1 MRKVAVIVC
10 VTSLCVTLFLG
21 ALDIVICIT
30 LYDTIGQEFNDYA
43 NVGWLM
49 AGYNLPNALF
59 MLLWGRIASL
69 VGLKC
74 SLMASIVIFE
84 AGSLMA
90 GAANSMGMLIGA
102 RVISGFGGSGIE
114 SLVYGV
120 GTSIVEEKHRA
131 RVITVLGIAYML
143 AEGAGPFVGG
153 GLAEHVSWR
162 WCFYVNLPIGGVAL
176 AALGW
181 GYNPAGRAPGRAL
194 ARFWVRARAFPYGT
208 LLQAQF
214 WRRAAALMVFR
225 LDIPGLALSSGGFAL
240 VMLAL
245 TFGGNQYAWRSATIV
260 CMFVFGAALLALFML
275 YDFVVLPR
283 VGARI
288 AGYEPLPLVPWRLA
302 ANVPVLTSSLC
313 GFFNCFAF
321 ELQSIYLVQY
331 YQLVVNKGPT
341 LASVHLWQMS
351 LPALVSVI
359 ASAVVNE
366 RFGVVKPLVLAGV
379 VMGFVG
385 SGLLTLVRSDTTL
398 GQSIGFSVLAGAS
411 FGCVY
416 QLSLISAQLQ
426 VERDDPDFHAR
437 FIEVTS
443 YNTFIKTLGFSFAG
457 IVSTTVFTVSLK
469 NLASSHSAS
478 VPSFSTVEDLIR
490 YRSENF
496 DGRNSLLGRLLAKSV
511 RNVFYCALVCSALS
525 FLFGLFTSKK
535 RTDITKG
542 AESTELAELCE
553 LAEPAEEKPVSK
565 TPTSTLC

>member
-1 MRKVAVIVC
+1 MRKIAVILC

-30 LYDTIGQEFNDYA
+30 LYDTIGQEFNDFA

-90 GAANSMGMLIGA
+90 GAANSMGVLIGA

-131 RVITVLGIAYML
+131 RVITVLGTAFML
-143 AEGAGPFVGG
+143 AEGVGPFVGG

-162 WCFYVNLPIGGVAL
+162 WCFYINLPIGGLAL

-194 ARFWVRARAFPYGT
+194 AEFWVRARAYPYGV
-208 LLQAQF
+208 LVQAQF
-214 WRRAAALMVFR
+214 WRRVAALAVFK
-225 LDIPGLALSSGGFAL
+225 LDLPGLALSSGGFAL

-245 TFGGNQYAWRSATIV
+245 TFGGNQYAWGSATIV
-260 CMFVFGAALLALFML
+260 CMFVFGAGLLVLFMA
-275 YDFVVLPR
+275 YDFVILPH
-283 VGARI
+283 VGTRI
-288 AGYEPLPLVPWRLA
+288 TGHAPMPLVPWRLA
-302 ANVPVLTSSLC
+302 ANVAVLTSSLC

-351 LPALVSVI
+351 VPALVSVI
-359 ASAVVNE
+359 GSAVVNE
-366 RFGVVKPLVLAGV
+366 RFGVVKPLIVAGV
-379 VMGFVG
+379 VMGLVG
-385 SGLLTLVRSDTTL
+385 SGLLTLVGSDTSL
-398 GQSIGFSVLAGAS
+398 GQSIGFSLLAGAS

-416 QLSLISAQLQ
+416 QLSLISSQLQ
-426 VERDDPDFHAR
+426 IERCDADFHSR

-457 IVSTTVFTVSLK
+457 IVSTTVFTVSLRS
-469 NLASSHSAS
+469 LTESHRGL
-478 VPSFSTVEDLIR
+478 VPSFSTVEDIIR

-496 DGRNSLLGRLLAKSV
+496 DGRNSLLGKLLAKSV

-525 FLFGLFTSKK
+525 FVFGVFTSKR
-535 RTDITKG
+535 RTVITK
-542 AESTELAELCE
+542 EE
-553 LAEPAEEKPVSK
+553 EPAEEKLVS
-565 TPTSTLC
+565 TSAASTLC